1 MNLDMTYMRFKV
13 IVSEP
18 YDLDPK
24 IKSNILKHNLIY
36 QVTYNFNQLRYANT
50 VMKNT
55 IAHTVML
62 RISTRALIQFS
73 KPGMGS
79 YSRVGAYLR
88 QRCGGTYSII
98 VCLGWALIQGMR

>member
-62 RISTRALIQFS
+62 RISTRALI
-73 KPGMGS
+73 
-79 YSRVGAYLR
+79 
-88 QRCGGTYSII
+88 
-98 VCLGWALIQGMR
+98 